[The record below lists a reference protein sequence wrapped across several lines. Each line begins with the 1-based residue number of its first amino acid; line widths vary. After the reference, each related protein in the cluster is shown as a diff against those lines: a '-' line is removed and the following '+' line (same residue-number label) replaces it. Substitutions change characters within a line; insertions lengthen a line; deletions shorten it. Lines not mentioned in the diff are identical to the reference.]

1 MSTDSNYLHSDL
13 TEVIIGCFFN
23 VYNKLG
29 FGFLEKVYENA
40 LLIELSEAG
49 LSAASQIPIEVYYK
63 GQKVG
68 NYFAD
73 LLINNKVIVELKAGD
88 GVIIEEHELQLVNYL
103 RATEIEVGLL
113 LFFGKKPQFKRK
125 LITNDLKNK

>member
-1 MSTDSNYLHSDL
+1 MSTDPNYLHSGL
-13 TEVIIGCFFN
+13 TEIIIGCFYN

-29 FGFLEKVYENA
+29 FGFLEKVYQNA

-49 LSAASQIPIEVYYK
+49 LTATSQVPIEVYYK
-63 GQKVG
+63 NKKVG
-68 NYFAD
+68 SYYAD
-73 LLINNKVIVELKAGD
+73 LLVNNAVIIELKAGD

-125 LITNDLKNK
+125 LFTNNLKNK

>member
-1 MSTDSNYLHSDL
+1 MSTDSNYLHSGL
-13 TEVIIGCFFN
+13 TETIIGCFYT

-40 LLIELSEAG
+40 LLIELREAG

-63 GQKVG
+63 DKKVG
-68 NYFAD
+68 NYYAD
-73 LLINNKVIVELKAGD
+73 LLVNDKVIIELKAGD
-88 GVIIEEHELQLVNYL
+88 GVIIEEHELQLINYL

-125 LITNDLKNK
+125 LFTNNLKNK

>member
-1 MSTDSNYLHSDL
+1 MSTDKNYLHSDI
-13 TEVIIGCFFN
+13 TESIIGCFYN

-40 LLIELSEAG
+40 LLVELHEAG
-49 LSAASQIPIEVYYK
+49 MIVESQVPIQVYYK
-63 GQKVG
+63 NKKVG

-73 LLINNKVIVELKAGD
+73 LLVDEKVIIELKAGD
-88 GVIIEEHELQLVNYL
+88 GAIIEEHELQLINYL

-113 LFFGKKPQFKRK
+113 LCIRQK
-125 LITNDLKNK
+125 TTV